1 MDNTHY
7 CQRNTPDSY
16 EHLISA
22 STRELLKESGVVLE
36 IEDQLEASTAY
47 PLHIAAFD
55 ELFPLNDGDS
65 KLDIG
70 WQENFAD
77 TKNIF
82 THINNWVKRNDSR
95 CKTGKIHSWLIIRED
110 SDLTGNF
117 LYTDTKSVDLNLLNK
132 GAIVGF
138 VYGDDDVLKEIAG
151 SLDKGSSETVLKSAL
166 KDVSLFYNNQAIQAS
181 FRHNGLILDAI
192 KNIPKDKAHSAVL
205 EDRFNKAIINLSLK
219 NR

>member
-1 MDNTHY
+1 MDNTHH
-7 CQRNTPDSY
+7 CNHNPLNSY

-22 STRELLKESGVVLE
+22 TTRKLLKDSGVVLE
-36 IEDQLEASTAY
+36 IKDQLEASTAY

-55 ELFPLNDGDS
+55 GLFPLNDGDS

-82 THINNWVKRNDSR
+82 THINNWVKRHDPR
-95 CKTGKIHSWLIIRED
+95 CKTGKIHSWLIVREN
-110 SDLTGNF
+110 SDLTGDF
-117 LYTDTKSVDLNLLNK
+117 LYTDTKSVDMSMLNK
-132 GAIVGF
+132 GVIVGF
-138 VYGDDDVLKEIAG
+138 VYGDDDALKEMVG
-151 SLDKGSSETVLKSAL
+151 SLNKVSSESVLESAL
-166 KDVSLFYNNQAIQAS
+166 KDISLFYNNQAIQAS

-192 KNIPKDKAHSAVL
+192 KNIPKGHKHGAVL
-205 EDRFNKAIINLSLK
+205 EERFNKAIINLSLK